1 MRWNSM
7 HDVTF
12 NAAASYLPS
21 MPGVQHGRARW
32 GREKHSRADLL
43 NASLQSQ
50 TVSCAQNAKRNVMEA
65 THLDRLCMNLIAFLD
80 MFQSLLKD
88 CQSLHGH
95 AASLDRK
102 LHGAIRYQPSDVWHT
117 LPLFRRSVGVREERT
132 CMSQQRYNMVFLPD
146 VVTLGARN
154 DAEYKIPGMD
164 VCART
169 NCTLLRQCAR
179 VSVLSTKWSTSYR

>member
-7 HDVTF
+7 HDIIF

-88 CQSLHGH
+88 C
-95 AASLDRK
+95 
-102 LHGAIRYQPSDVWHT
+102 
-117 LPLFRRSVGVREERT
+117 
-132 CMSQQRYNMVFLPD
+132 
-146 VVTLGARN
+146 
-154 DAEYKIPGMD
+154 
-164 VCART
+164 
-169 NCTLLRQCAR
+169 
-179 VSVLSTKWSTSYR
+179 